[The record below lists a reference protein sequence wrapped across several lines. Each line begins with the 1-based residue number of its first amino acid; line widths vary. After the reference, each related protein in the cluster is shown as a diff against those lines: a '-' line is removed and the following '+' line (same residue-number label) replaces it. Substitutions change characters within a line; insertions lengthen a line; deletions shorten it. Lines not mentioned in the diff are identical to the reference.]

1 MKIFKNLAFLAL
13 GVFGLYSCEKS
24 IQDFGKVDFLGADDV
39 IVKINMA
46 SIYPMTAICM
56 SNLTISALLHSF
68 GDASPFPAAGIIP
81 VEIHGLI
88 F

>member
-24 IQDFGKVDFLGADDV
+24 IQDFGKVDLLGADDV

-46 SIYPMTAICM
+46 SIYPDDRYMYVKFDQKLRLKTKKIKQ
-56 SNLTISALLHSF
+56 NK
-68 GDASPFPAAGIIP
+68 
-81 VEIHGLI
+81 
-88 F
+88 